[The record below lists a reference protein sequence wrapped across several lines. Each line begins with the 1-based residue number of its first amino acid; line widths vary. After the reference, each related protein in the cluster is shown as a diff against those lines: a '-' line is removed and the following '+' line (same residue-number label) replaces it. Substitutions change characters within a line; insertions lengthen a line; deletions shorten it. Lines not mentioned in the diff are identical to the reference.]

1 MHKVRKRAYGS
12 NSKEIRLQNTKQI
25 EPQQKY
31 RLGTISN
38 IKLLGV
44 TGRVPTVRE
53 KSGKKVKKIKV
64 REKSGNF
71 EISQGNLKKW
81 QKSGKSQGISES
93 EEEILK

>member
-1 MHKVRKRAYGS
+1 MGHVIKFQGS
-12 NSKEIRLQNTKQI
+12 HGQGK
-25 EPQQKY
+25 
-31 RLGTISN
+31 
-38 IKLLGV
+38 
-44 TGRVPTVRE
+44 VRE
-53 KSGKKVKKIKV
+53 KCKQFKV